1 MKKTFHKQTHKEP
14 SVFKYKLPGDW
25 IVLAGKTSLDNE
37 ILSLK
42 TARQNDWW
50 FHVRGMPG
58 SHVIIQSK
66 PDQEPDK
73 DTIKKAAA
81 IAAYHSKA
89 RSGGKVAVSCTKA
102 GNVSKTRGFKP
113 GTVNIRKETVI
124 RVRPELPKGLS

>member
-1 MKKTFHKQTHKEP
+1 MKKPSQKQKPVVEP
-14 SVFKYKLPGDW
+14 NVFEYRLPGDW
-25 IVLAGKTSLDNE
+25 VVLAGKTSLDNE

-58 SHVIIQSK
+58 SHVILQTK

-73 DTIKKAAA
+73 DTIKKAAS

-102 GNVSKTRGFKP
+102 GNVSKARGSKT
-113 GTVNIRKETVI
+113 GTVNIRKETIIKV
-124 RVRPELPKGLS
+124 LPALPNS